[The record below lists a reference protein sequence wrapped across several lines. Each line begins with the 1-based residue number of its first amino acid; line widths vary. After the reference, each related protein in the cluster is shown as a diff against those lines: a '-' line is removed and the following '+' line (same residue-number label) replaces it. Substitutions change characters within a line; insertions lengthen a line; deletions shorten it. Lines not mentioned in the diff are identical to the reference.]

1 MLEKILSKIITTAYA
16 QELIKCPDG
25 TLADPSIGCV
35 ETPAALISAEFSLV
49 QIILKAANGFM
60 TFMAGLAVIMLIYG
74 GIRYAMSIGNE
85 DQIKNAKRIIF
96 WSIIGLVIA
105 LLAVFV
111 TNIILGAIT

>member
-1 MLEKILSKIITTAYA
+1 MDKILSKIIATAYA
-16 QELIKCPDG
+16 QELIRCPNG

-49 QIILKAANGFM
+49 QVILKAANGLM
-60 TFMAGLAVIMLIYG
+60 TFIAGLAVIMLIFG
-74 GIRYAMSIGNE
+74 GIRYAMSVGNE

-105 LLAVFV
+105 LLAVFI
-111 TNIILGAIT
+111 TNTILGAIT